1 MIMKEKKYTFKIG
14 LSDEEKEK
22 MKEISL
28 IDSFYGKI
36 PIVSF
41 SPQKIKIIVNNYGTF
56 LYYANSTSVC
66 RHQNKLYWFEL
77 ENNYLC
83 FKNSNINGE
92 SVSNIDDVTHV
103 VYEV

>member
-1 MIMKEKKYTFKIG
+1 MEKKYTFKIG

-28 IDSFYGKI
+28 KGNFNGKI
-36 PIVSF
+36 PIDSF
-41 SPQKIKIIVNNYGTF
+41 SSQKIKIIVNNYGTF

-66 RHQNKLYWFEL
+66 RCQNKLYWFEL
-77 ENNYLC
+77 ENDYLC
-83 FKNSNINGE
+83 FKNSDINNE
-92 SVSNIDDVTHV
+92 LVSNVDDVTHV